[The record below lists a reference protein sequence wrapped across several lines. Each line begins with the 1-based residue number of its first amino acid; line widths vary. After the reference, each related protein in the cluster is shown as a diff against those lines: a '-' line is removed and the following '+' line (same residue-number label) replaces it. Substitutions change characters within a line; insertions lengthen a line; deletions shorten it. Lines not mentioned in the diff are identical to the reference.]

1 MKKEVIEIDIET
13 GKAQANLNDVSDKL
27 DGVADSIE
35 KVGKE
40 SKEGIEKIADSSKQT
55 AKGVKGIAKAFKTVG
70 TAIKAAGI
78 GLIVAGLAQLKE
90 IFEQN
95 QKVADLFSTTFEV
108 LSIAFN
114 DFANFITSNTDKFT
128 GFFKDIFDNPLQ
140 SVKDLGNAIRDNI
153 IERFNSLLDTLGF
166 VGDALSKF
174 IKGDF
179 NGAAES
185 IKAAG
190 KELVDVYTGVDGS
203 FDKIVEKTGELS
215 EAVSNY
221 TSKVVESAK
230 QNVELTKQA
239 ELGAAKQ
246 AELVEQF
253 DQQAEKLRQIRDND
267 LLTIQEREEANNK
280 LLEVLKKQKE
290 AMLEEADAQLRAAEA
305 QFKKNSNQEN
315 EIALIEARTNKKG
328 VEAQIEGFLSEQ
340 ESNRVALQKESL
352 DLTNS
357 QAEATG
363 NRKIAELEANAELI
377 ENDVARLEKLKE
389 IAEEEKRIQE
399 DVLKAKISNYKEGTQ
414 AFQDANNELLDFQQ
428 QNDAKQKK
436 LDKDLAA
443 AKVDAVMGGLGA
455 IASLAGENSKFGKA
469 VAITQA
475 VMDTYAGANKALAQ
489 GGLFGAIGAAGIIAT
504 GIANVKKI
512 TSTKEPNTPSFASG
526 GGGSV
531 AAPQIQTPDFNIIGQ
546 SGTNQLAEAIGSQTQ
561 QPVKAYVVSNDVST
575 AQELDRN
582 IIESASI

>member
-1 MKKEVIEIDIET
+1 M
-13 GKAQANLNDVSDKL
+13 
-27 DGVADSIE
+27 
-35 KVGKE
+35 
-40 SKEGIEKIADSSKQT
+40 
-55 AKGVKGIAKAFKTVG
+55 
-70 TAIKAAGI
+70 
-78 GLIVAGLAQLKE
+78 
-90 IFEQN
+90 
-95 QKVADLFSTTFEV
+95 
-108 LSIAFN
+108 
-114 DFANFITSNTDKFT
+114 
-128 GFFKDIFDNPLQ
+128 
-140 SVKDLGNAIRDNI
+140 
-153 IERFNSLLDTLGF
+153 
-166 VGDALSKF
+166 
-174 IKGDF
+174 
-179 NGAAES
+179 
-185 IKAAG
+185 
-190 KELVDVYTGVDGS
+190 
-203 FDKIVEKTGELS
+203 
-215 EAVSNY
+215 
-221 TSKVVESAK
+221 
-230 QNVELTKQA
+230 
-239 ELGAAKQ
+239 
-246 AELVEQF
+246 
-253 DQQAEKLRQIRDND
+253 
-267 LLTIQEREEANNK
+267 
-280 LLEVLKKQKE
+280 
-290 AMLEEADAQLRAAEA
+290 
-305 QFKKNSNQEN
+305 
-315 EIALIEARTNKKG
+315 
-328 VEAQIEGFLSEQ
+328 
-340 ESNRVALQKESL
+340 
-352 DLTNS
+352 
-357 QAEATG
+357 
-363 NRKIAELEANAELI
+363 EANAELI

-531 AAPQIQTPDFNIIGQ
+531 AAPQIQTPDFNIVGQ
-546 SGTNQLAEAIGSQTQ
+546 SSTNQLAEAIGSQTQ